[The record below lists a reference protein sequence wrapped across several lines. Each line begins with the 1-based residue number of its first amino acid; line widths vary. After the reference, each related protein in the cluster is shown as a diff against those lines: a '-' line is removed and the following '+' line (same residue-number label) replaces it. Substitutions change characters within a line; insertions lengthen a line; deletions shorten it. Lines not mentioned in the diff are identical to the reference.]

1 MNYSCQYQPETI
13 PALNQIYTYK
23 GANNY
28 KTKMYHSVKDIQS
41 GYITYFP
48 DKRPI
53 EEVFTK
59 PNFVNDSKIEGSL
72 YMNPMGSTMPE
83 YNRTFTKSNLQKN
96 PKQLTWIQDST
107 EQREEIMSLQMRKM
121 NRSKFE
127 NKFW

>member
-1 MNYSCQYQPETI
+1 MDYSCNYQPETI
-13 PALNQIYTYK
+13 PSLNQIYTYK

-28 KTKMYHSVKDIQS
+28 KTKLYHSVKDIQS
-41 GYITYFP
+41 GYIKYFP
-48 DKRPI
+48 ENRPI
-53 EEVFTK
+53 EAVFSQ
-59 PNFVNDSKIEGSL
+59 PNFVNDCKIDGSL

-83 YNRTFTKSNLQKN
+83 YNRTLTKSNLKN
-96 PKQLTWIQDST
+96 PKQLTWIQDSS